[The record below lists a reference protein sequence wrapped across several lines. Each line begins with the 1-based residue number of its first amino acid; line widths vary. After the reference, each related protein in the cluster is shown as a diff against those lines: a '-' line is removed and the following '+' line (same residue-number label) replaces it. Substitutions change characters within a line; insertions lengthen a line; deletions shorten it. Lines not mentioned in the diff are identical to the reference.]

1 MKKGKHLVSTLLAG
15 AMIIC
20 LTACGG
26 GTTQTTAAPS
36 GDTKQQGEGVT
47 QSSDQEKGDVPAGN
61 AEVTL
66 SLNHVGATTHPYQY
80 GSERFAELV
89 SEKTGGRIAVEVYP
103 ASQIASGAK
112 AIEFVQMGTLDI
124 ALESTMA
131 AENFIPEIGVLNLP
145 FLFEDAEQAFS
156 VLDGEVGQELQ
167 AAAEAKGFKILC
179 WMYNGFRDISTS
191 VKPITGPEDLKGLK
205 IRVPESQVFLKTF
218 EAMGAVPTPMAV
230 SEVFTAMQ
238 LKTVDGQENPTAVF
252 VNNKYNEVNDYYS
265 VTHHIFTAEPL
276 IMNLDKFNA
285 LNTEDQTAL
294 LEAAQEAAVYQ
305 RQLAIDSAESELQQ
319 IKDAGVNVNVVEDMS
334 SFKTAVQPVYDT
346 FKDQYGAL
354 MEKIQ
359 SAEK

>member
-1 MKKGKHLVSTLLAG
+1 MKKGKLLVSLILAA
-15 AMIIC
+15 AMAAG
-20 LTACGG
+20 LSACGG
-26 GTTQTTAAPS
+26 QTAQQSTAAATE
-36 GDTKQQGEGVT
+36 GTKQASEAAPAE
-47 QSSDQEKGDVPAGN
+47 SQEKETAPAGK

-112 AIEFVQMGTLDI
+112 SIEFVQMGTLDI
-124 ALESTMA
+124 ALESTMS
-131 AENFIPEIGVLNLP
+131 AENFVPEIGVLNLP
-145 FLFEDAEQAFS
+145 FLFENADQAFT
-156 VLDGEVGQELQ
+156 VLDGDVGDELR

-179 WMYNGFRDISTS
+179 WMYNGFRDISNS

-218 EAMGAVPTPMAV
+218 ETLGAVPTPMAV

-238 LKTVDGQENPTAVF
+238 LKTVDGQENPSAIF

-276 IMNLDKFNA
+276 IMSLDKFNSFSGD
-285 LNTEDQTAL
+285 DQKAL
-294 LEAAQEAAVYQ
+294 LEAAQEAAEYQ
-305 RQLAIDSAESELQQ
+305 RKLAIDSADQELQQ
-319 IKDAGVNVNVVEDMS
+319 IKDAGVNVNVVDDMS
-334 SFKTAVQPVYDT
+334 TFKTAVQPVYEA
-346 FKDQYGAL
+346 FKDQYGTL
-354 MEKIQ
+354 IEEIQ
-359 SAEK
+359 AAVK

>member
-1 MKKGKHLVSTLLAG
+1 MKKGKHLVSLILAA
-15 AMIIC
+15 AMAAG
-20 LTACGG
+20 LSACGG
-26 GTTQTTAAPS
+26 QTAQQSTAAATE
-36 GDTKQQGEGVT
+36 GTKQASEAAPAE
-47 QSSDQEKGDVPAGN
+47 SQEKETAPAGK

-112 AIEFVQMGTLDI
+112 SIEFVQMGTLDI
-124 ALESTMA
+124 ALESTMS
-131 AENFIPEIGVLNLP
+131 AENFVPEIGVLNLP
-145 FLFEDAEQAFS
+145 FLFENADQAFT
-156 VLDGEVGQELQ
+156 VLDGDVGDELR

-179 WMYNGFRDISTS
+179 WMYNGFRDISNS

-218 EAMGAVPTPMAV
+218 ETLGAVPTPMAV

-238 LKTVDGQENPTAVF
+238 LKTVDGQENPSAIF

-276 IMNLDKFNA
+276 IMSLDKFNSFSGD
-285 LNTEDQTAL
+285 DQKAL
-294 LEAAQEAAVYQ
+294 LEAAQEAAEYQ
-305 RQLAIDSAESELQQ
+305 RKLAIDSADQELQQ
-319 IKDAGVNVNVVEDMS
+319 IKDAGVNVNVVDDMS
-334 SFKTAVQPVYDT
+334 TFKTAVQPVYEA
-346 FKDQYGAL
+346 FKDQYGTL
-354 MEKIQ
+354 IEEIQ
-359 SAEK
+359 AAVK

>member
-1 MKKGKHLVSTLLAG
+1 MKKGKHLVSLILAA
-15 AMIIC
+15 AMAAG

-26 GTTQTTAAPS
+26 QTAPQTTAAAS
-36 GDTKQQGEGVT
+36 EGTKQAEAAAPAE
-47 QSSDQEKGDVPAGN
+47 SQEKEEASAGK

-145 FLFEDAEQAFS
+145 FLFENADQAFS
-156 VLDGEVGQELQ
+156 VLDGDVGNELR

-179 WMYNGFRDISTS
+179 WMYNGFRDISNS
-191 VKPITGPEDLKGLK
+191 VKPITAPEDLKGLK

-218 EAMGAVPTPMAV
+218 ETLGGVPTPMAI

-238 LKTVDGQENPTAVF
+238 LKTVDGQENPSAIF

-276 IMNLDKFNA
+276 IMSLDKFNSFSE
-285 LNTEDQTAL
+285 EDQTTL
-294 LEAAQEAAVYQ
+294 LEAAQEVAEYQ
-305 RQLAIDSAESELQQ
+305 RQLAIDSADQELQQ

-334 SFKTAVQPVYDT
+334 DFKAAVQPVYET

-354 MEKIQ
+354 IEKIQ
-359 SAEK
+359 EATK

>member
-1 MKKGKHLVSTLLAG
+1 M
-15 AMIIC
+15 
-20 LTACGG
+20 
-26 GTTQTTAAPS
+26 
-36 GDTKQQGEGVT
+36 
-47 QSSDQEKGDVPAGN
+47 
-61 AEVTL
+61 
-66 SLNHVGATTHPYQY
+66 
-80 GSERFAELV
+80 
-89 SEKTGGRIAVEVYP
+89 EVYP

-145 FLFEDAEQAFS
+145 FLFENADQAFS
-156 VLDGEVGQELQ
+156 VLDGDVGNELR

-179 WMYNGFRDISTS
+179 WMYNGFRDISNS
-191 VKPITGPEDLKGLK
+191 VKPITAPEDLKGLK

-218 EAMGAVPTPMAV
+218 ETLGGVPTPMAI

-238 LKTVDGQENPTAVF
+238 LKTVDGQENPSAIF

-276 IMNLDKFNA
+276 IMSLDKFNSFSE
-285 LNTEDQTAL
+285 EDQTTL
-294 LEAAQEAAVYQ
+294 LEAAQEAAEYQ
-305 RQLAIDSAESELQQ
+305 RQLAIDSADQELQQ

-334 SFKTAVQPVYDT
+334 DFKAAVQPVYET

-354 MEKIQ
+354 IEKIQ
-359 SAEK
+359 EATK

>member
-1 MKKGKHLVSTLLAG
+1 MKKGKHLVSLILAA
-15 AMIIC
+15 AMAAG
-20 LTACGG
+20 LSACGG
-26 GTTQTTAAPS
+26 QTAQQSTAAATE
-36 GDTKQQGEGVT
+36 GTKQASEAAPAE
-47 QSSDQEKGDVPAGN
+47 SQEKETAPAGK

-112 AIEFVQMGTLDI
+112 SIEFVQMGTLDI
-124 ALESTMA
+124 ALESTMS
-131 AENFIPEIGVLNLP
+131 AENFVPEIGVLNLP
-145 FLFEDAEQAFS
+145 FLFENADQAFT
-156 VLDGEVGQELQ
+156 VLDGDVGDELR

-179 WMYNGFRDISTS
+179 WMYNGFRDISNS

-218 EAMGAVPTPMAV
+218 ETLGAVPTPMAV

-238 LKTVDGQENPTAVF
+238 LKTVDGQENPSAIF

-276 IMNLDKFNA
+276 IMSLDKFNSFSGD
-285 LNTEDQTAL
+285 DQKAL
-294 LEAAQEAAVYQ
+294 LVAAQEAAEYQ
-305 RQLAIDSAESELQQ
+305 RKLAIDSADQELQQ
-319 IKDAGVNVNVVEDMS
+319 IKDAGVNVNVVDDMS
-334 SFKTAVQPVYDT
+334 TFKTAVQPVYEA
-346 FKDQYGAL
+346 FKDQYGTL
-354 MEKIQ
+354 IEEIQ
-359 SAEK
+359 AAVK

>member
-1 MKKGKHLVSTLLAG
+1 MKKGKHLVSLILAA
-15 AMIIC
+15 AMAAG
-20 LTACGG
+20 LSACGG
-26 GTTQTTAAPS
+26 QTAQQSTAAATE
-36 GDTKQQGEGVT
+36 GTKQASEAAPAESQDKET
-47 QSSDQEKGDVPAGN
+47 APAGK

-112 AIEFVQMGTLDI
+112 SIEFVQMGTLDI
-124 ALESTMA
+124 ALESTMS
-131 AENFIPEIGVLNLP
+131 AENFVPEIGVLNLP
-145 FLFEDAEQAFS
+145 FLFENADQAFT
-156 VLDGEVGQELQ
+156 VLDGDVGDELR

-179 WMYNGFRDISTS
+179 WMYNGFRDISNS

-218 EAMGAVPTPMAV
+218 ETLGAVPTPMAV

-238 LKTVDGQENPTAVF
+238 LKTVDGQENPSAIF

-276 IMNLDKFNA
+276 IMSLDKFNSFSGD
-285 LNTEDQTAL
+285 DQKAL
-294 LEAAQEAAVYQ
+294 LEAAQEAAEYQ
-305 RQLAIDSAESELQQ
+305 RKLAIDSADQELQQ
-319 IKDAGVNVNVVEDMS
+319 IKDAGVNVNVVDDMS
-334 SFKTAVQPVYDT
+334 TFKTAVQPVYEA
-346 FKDQYGAL
+346 FKDQYGTL
-354 MEKIQ
+354 IEEIQ
-359 SAEK
+359 AAVK